1 MVTRNENQPILP
13 KEKTEANHKVGDRG
27 DTDSTEQ
34 NFSKENNG
42 HDNWGGG
49 GGTMLT
55 YPILSVILSL
65 ITHFWVSV
73 LRLFP

>member
-42 HDNWGGG
+42 HDNWGAEEA
-49 GGTMLT
+49 
-55 YPILSVILSL
+55 
-65 ITHFWVSV
+65 
-73 LRLFP
+73 RC